1 MSKKSVRVR
10 NSFSRRWAGVISAS
24 LFFVAAH
31 SALAANEDR
40 PSFREFRDANAGID
54 RSALRRMYRT
64 EFGGGGRAVDPAAIN
79 IPTLPVPQV
88 NTVNDAVRVNG
99 TTRRIEKRL
108 ERQGVIN
115 QSIQQIDSNLVNVRG
130 GVSLDLT
137 STTRNITLGNNIF
150 GKVSA
155 VEITVGGETK
165 TVQAGSQVSAAEYIA
180 VKQILSGNSQK
191 ITIDHSGSA
200 TGGEVDLG
208 SITANND
215 VMRASDLV
223 VPVNVTTYG
232 DFSKRS
238 DFKLLGDLT
247 NAGTVH
253 TYSSHKNGGAIR
265 ADDITNQAGALIS
278 SDTDLGLF
286 ASGNLS
292 NYGTI
297 TSKGT
302 LTLSAGN
309 TLTNASEVTS
319 KRDVNLSA
327 PNIVNSGSVTALK
340 GDINIDGPST
350 AELNVNGAGGSFT
363 AANAINVR
371 DAAYAGAFN
380 TNVTGGDFFSKEMN
394 LNAGGGVMQTHV
406 GELTGVLNQTGTEA
420 HVTASTDE
428 LVLGQ
433 VCLTGD
439 PTFKNDSGNII
450 IAGNITVAEQLAII
464 ASGNISS
471 VNNISIIAGNATTG
485 FPITMVA
492 GADQLVAGTNS
503 GTLPG
508 GGTAQGTTLTG
519 LASATGGSVLL
530 GNNVTISSRATGAS
544 GAGGNVLIAAF
555 AGVTS
560 GSGRVNVGGGTTT
573 INTGGRT
580 ATDANGNVT
589 IIAGLQGGNAV
600 NVGFINTTG
609 GNTSTGAIN
618 ITTTQPISS
627 NGGNIVYDS
636 TGAITSGNSLI
647 AGPGVG
653 AGANVTFVRNSLTNV
668 DVSVDADTITTLTGS
683 SVTSNF
689 GNINFTSVNGIIGAG
704 VGSLVSAPTVNL
716 VSQNTDIGSSTQRV
730 RVDANNLYV
739 DAPLGSVY
747 VQDIDEVNLL
757 AATVQGDFNILAQGT
772 LSNSGAIAGNTVTLR
787 SSGGNINVLNTI
799 TGVSGI
805 DLRASFNVEGTAQI
819 TTPVLAVQ
827 SDLANIGSVSS
838 LVIDVDDLRVIAPN
852 GNATLTDLNSVNLG
866 GGASNV
872 FGTLKLT
879 ADFGISNTSNVTAN
893 IVDLTAT
900 NGVFTLGSGTVITG
914 LTSINLT
921 AGQSIQTVDLGA
933 SLVSPRINLTST
945 LANIG
950 TSSALPLNL
959 DAQSVTLNAAN
970 GNVWFSD
977 PNSVNL
983 GAGASSALG
992 TFQVTAANNL
1002 TSTGTVFATD
1012 VNLTATAGGFDLDGA
1027 VAGTNSIKL
1036 TSANSILNTSISG
1049 GLSNGFGGAVADLE
1063 LTSTAGDIGSIA
1075 NDLDIDA
1082 DNLTFTANNG
1092 SAYIHDLNNVT
1103 VFRDSFAQFNIGIVA
1118 NGSFTNVG
1126 AIESGNT
1133 TDINANSVDVQNN
1146 ITAGGNITLD
1156 ANTTITTSA
1165 ALSATN
1171 NVNLDSQGSISTN
1184 GPVSAGGDV
1193 FMTANGAINTYNTVN
1208 ATGDITL
1215 FATGG
1220 NITTFQSVT
1229 AGGDNTISGD
1239 SIQTLGTVSAT
1250 SGSVILAANVG
1261 TANIT
1266 GQVSAGVDI
1275 NISGNGIST
1284 LSSLSAGNLVSIDSQ
1299 STVQT
1304 LGGITTNTGDVVID
1318 AVGDI
1323 NVNSSINSA
1332 FGLFITSSA
1341 GDVSTLDVLNAVD
1354 QISIT
1359 GGDITT
1365 NGDVTSAT
1373 SSISIVAGNDA
1384 TANGS
1389 LNSGTDIFV
1398 FANNNVAVSD
1408 INAGTSLDIYGGN
1421 NVNSSGTVT
1430 AGGPVFM
1437 QADNQLT
1444 TQAITTT
1451 DDVSLDGENGVTVNG
1466 PLSADEAY
1474 LSSGSAFVQINSL
1487 VTAATAVTIASDD
1500 SILNA
1505 NLVGGLSTPALNLTS
1520 YSGDIGA
1527 TGSYLNV
1534 DVTDLTANAA
1544 AGDVYVR
1551 AANGVNLADN
1561 AGGSSALN
1569 SFNVIATTGDI
1580 TSTGTVAAATVNL
1593 TSQAGAIAL
1602 DANVTA
1608 TTAANLLAQ
1617 TNISTTSN
1625 SLLTAPAITA
1635 TATTGSVGTSDSVRL
1650 NTDSNNLTLSAVAGS
1665 IFVGD
1670 VGSTNVVSASALTSV
1685 DIKAADD
1692 LASSGAISGQF
1703 VTLEAT
1709 NGGLTLAGSVTGTTA
1724 VSLRSNDS
1732 IVDASVTGGVTSPQ
1746 IYLNSFSDSINLTT
1760 INFTNLA
1767 AFAFNN
1773 ISITDA
1779 NGFNFGGGSTSA
1791 NGDINVTISNGNLTS
1806 TSSVTAGGILTFD
1819 VDGASTGSFDLDG
1832 AVTAGT
1838 INLFSGATINDA
1850 SISGGLFSANIK
1862 LSSLNNI
1869 DVSSVDFTN
1878 VIAVA
1883 GGSVILNDT
1892 TGSMNVG
1899 PGASSAGTF
1908 FAASAPVDL
1917 TSSGT
1922 ITAGT
1927 TATLNAVGGKLV
1939 LGAAVDAQTIN
1950 LVSNDSILNS
1960 SITGGLFTAGGAVNQ
1975 LNLLVNNGDVGALGV
1990 GGALNIN
1997 AVNLTALSPA
2007 GSVFIN
2013 DTAGG
2018 ININGVSGADDVFA
2032 LTATGNITSSV
2043 AGTIDATAVNLT
2055 TTGGFF
2061 TLNGAVTGVDSIAL
2075 TATTNLIL
2083 DANIAGGLNTPTL
2096 ILTAQEIGGGT
2107 ADRLD
2112 IDVVNLLATATAGGV
2127 YVQDANDL
2135 NVNGATATG
2144 DIDIVATNN
2153 LSSSGLISAGD
2164 DVTLRATN
2172 AGFTLNGEVR
2182 AVDTITLQSFN
2193 TIGNANIAG
2202 GLTGTG
2208 GTAAVANLVLTSD
2221 NGDIGAS
2228 LDTLKI
2234 DAVNLGAN
2242 APAGSVYIT
2251 DDGHLGDDNINVNV
2265 ASAAQGIFE
2274 LSADNNVTSSASISG
2289 VTVFLNALGGSFTLN
2304 GAVTGTTAIN
2314 LSSAG
2319 TIANPSVAGGL
2330 TSPQINLVSSAGDIN
2345 LTTIDFQSVTA
2356 YSATGLVNIVDANAI
2371 NVGTGSSSAATNF
2384 SVTSTGNLTVSGSI
2398 TAGGILSLNSTSGSL
2413 AANALL
2419 FGDSIALTSFA
2430 SINDASV
2437 TGGLTANNFVFN
2449 VTGAGNN
2456 ISLTTV
2462 DLTNV
2467 AANALGSV
2475 LLNDTTASM
2484 TFNGA
2489 SSAGT
2494 TFTAVAPVNLN
2505 SLAVGTI
2512 TAPVVD
2518 LTATAGSFD
2527 LDGRVRGTNSI
2538 SLTSANSILNASI
2551 SGGLDSGAGVPV
2563 AQLNLNSTNGSIGDL
2578 LDFLDVDANSL
2589 RANAANGSVFIE
2601 DANNLTLGG
2610 GASSAGTAFAV
2621 IAGADLTVSSTV
2633 TAPIVSLN
2641 AGDDI
2646 SLGADIN
2653 GSISVTL
2660 NAADQLTQSAG
2671 TISGGL
2677 LSVDFGAA
2685 SATLTTNVAQLATV
2699 GDATALTVLEAN
2711 DIELLSQVVD
2721 ALDVTSAS
2729 GNITTGVD
2737 LNLATLVLSATTGN
2751 IVLANNVT
2759 GTSAV
2764 TLDTS
2769 NGTGSITQ
2777 ASGKLLTTPLLT
2789 AFSGTGGI
2797 GSSATP
2803 IRVVGTGAGAITVI
2817 AQSTGGDVNLNYT
2830 GTNTI
2835 SLDGSTGNA
2844 NYSVTALTG
2853 TISTLDDIDGSG
2865 QLNLITSNI
2874 IHSNIFDFDTITVA
2888 TAGSGSNLT
2897 ISGTGG
2903 FFNSENGT
2911 TFDTLEGN
2919 MTFAGSTT
2927 FGGNGDATLT
2937 VKDLGGVDNFFTVNS
2952 GVSVIGLNRLTV
2964 NACDLILTGTLAGN
2978 PLVVNCA
2985 DAGTIANNNGNG
2997 DVNLTGNIVFNGGP
3011 FTIIA
3016 SGNIN
3021 TAGATL
3027 IDLTG
3032 TTNGGNLTMMA
3043 GVTFTPATPGQTQNA
3058 DTYTIT
3064 GLSTQGGSINLG
3076 TVNILTVG
3084 NNGNGGA
3091 VTAIANNGSLNS
3103 GSITLGNIDTSG
3115 TATSGQVRLIGAGG
3129 VTTGDIDTAGGIT
3142 SGNISIAVAKPVLN
3156 GTIFVQNGAVSG
3168 GTITTGVATNG
3179 NVLVGN
3185 ITAPGRDVTILGALG
3200 AGDTIAQRVGTSIAS
3215 NKLIVNTGA
3224 GTATFASTSVGELN
3238 TSGGGA
3244 ISLLNETDGIILNG
3258 VSGVGQDVVVNA
3270 GGTITVQGTGVS
3282 VDQLTLTGNSAS
3294 GNAIVIN
3301 AATTANDV
3309 DLNASTG
3316 SIQLGAALTGTN
3328 SVDLNSNGTITQ
3340 TAGTVSGNSLSV
3352 AFVTGPVTLATSVGS
3367 LTTLSAGTL
3376 TINEANDIAL
3386 GSQAIT
3392 ALTVNST
3399 AGNISTSANFL
3410 VNDLTLTATAGT
3422 IGITNTITAT
3432 NSATLT
3438 ASGGMTTTLGGSVI
3452 TNNAVLSSAGTI
3464 GTDAANRFTIAANNM
3479 RVANA
3484 QNAFVSNT
3492 LAGAVVLGN
3501 SLATNTLDIVTVG
3514 DLTGAGTASSAN
3526 TVLATGGKFALTGA
3540 LTGTTTLTLTANN
3553 NIVNADLTGA
3563 LTTPSLKLTS
3573 VTGTIGVDASNPFT
3587 VAAGVTTISGNAL
3600 AATGSVYISSAST
3613 TGVNFAESIAGNNLS
3628 LASAGALT
3636 VTGDLTSTNGELSVL
3651 GSGGFLTIG
3660 DNTTLTAFR
3669 AINIINT
3676 TSDKKAKLILGTG
3689 STIVT
3694 NAKIAGLGDVTIAL
3708 GSSILP
3714 PGGNKTPKF
3723 TTVVENGGTVSFSG
3737 RRAKGLSPQ
3746 NIFTAQGADIL
3757 VSNDLRNNLI
3767 EIRGGVT
3774 VTADPPV
3781 PVGTPVYISYGK
3793 GVMHGADATIPAPTS
3808 TTDSAFASELIS
3820 SAPVASTAD
3829 MQLVSLNNALTATN
3843 SFGSPNALNAISGD
3857 GSLNLATVSTNNL
3870 AGSAGAV
3877 RDNSYM
3883 TTNAP
3888 SVMSFDVQVC
3898 SDMELGLTGSDSGV
3912 STMPHS
3918 ECVTMDNGSVLF
3930 VASKDTTVVSPK
3942 GTVKLAAGAI
3952 ALVVADANH
3961 LSVYDVNDHHK
3972 RSVEVEVGGRSI
3984 PLAPGRHV
3992 TVTNDKCA
4000 QFAEINAIE
4009 AMMHRNVGHHDM
4021 GNGRRAFT
4029 TEFSLPGAIQV
4040 LKPLKAMMSSKHPQ
4054 AQKVAE
4060 RVFKTSAI
4068 VLQLGQTGASYEFH
4082 TKPKT
4087 VALNW

>member
-1 MSKKSVRVR
+1 MS
-10 NSFSRRWAGVISAS
+10 AGA
-24 LFFVAAH
+24 
-31 SALAANEDR
+31 ALAANDDR
-40 PSFREFRDANAGID
+40 PSFRDFRDANAGID
-54 RSALRRMYRT
+54 RSALRQMYRT
-64 EFGGGGRAVDPAAIN
+64 QFGGAGGGGRSSDPSAIS
-79 IPTLPVPQV
+79 IPTVPTLPE
-88 NTVNDAVRVNG
+88 THSVNDIVRVNG

-108 ERQGVIN
+108 ERQGVLN
-115 QSIQQIDSNLVNVRG
+115 QSIQQVDNNLINVRG

-137 STTRNITLGNNIF
+137 STTRNITLGDNLF

-155 VEITVGGETK
+155 VEISVGGETK

-191 ITIDHSGSA
+191 ITIDGAGSA
-200 TGGEVDLG
+200 IGGEVDLG

-247 NAGTVH
+247 NAGTIY

-278 SDTDLGLF
+278 SDRDLGLF

-297 TSKGT
+297 TSKGS
-302 LTLSAGN
+302 LTLSAGD
-309 TLTNASEVTS
+309 TLTNASEVNA

-327 PNIVNSGSVTALK
+327 PNIVNSGSITSLK
-340 GDINIDGPST
+340 GDINIDGPVT

-363 AANAINVR
+363 AENAINVR
-371 DAAYAGAFN
+371 SAAYAGAFD
-380 TNVTGGDFFSKEMN
+380 TNVNGGDFFSKEMN

-450 IAGNITVAEQLAII
+450 IAGNITVAQQLAII

-492 GADQLVAGTNS
+492 GADQVVAGTNS

-519 LASATGGSVLL
+519 LASATGGSILL

-544 GAGGNVLIAAF
+544 GNGGDVLLAAFEGGNA
-555 AGVTS
+555 S
-560 GSGRVNVGGGTTT
+560 SGRVNVGGGTTT

-580 ATDANGNVT
+580 ATDSNGNVT
-589 IIAGLQGGNAV
+589 IIAGLQNGNAV

-627 NGGNIVYDS
+627 NGSDIVYDA
-636 TGAITSGNSLI
+636 TGAITSSNSLI

-653 AGANVTFVRNSLTNV
+653 TGANVTFVRNSLTNV

-689 GNINFTSVNGIIGAG
+689 GTINFTSVSGIIGAG

-772 LSNSGAIAGNTVTLR
+772 LSNSGAIAGDTVTLR
-787 SSGGNINVLNTI
+787 SSGGNINILNTI

-805 DLRASFNVEGTAQI
+805 DLRASFNVEGTSQI

-921 AGQSIQTVDLGA
+921 AGQSIQNVDLGA

-1133 TDINANSVDVQNN
+1133 TEINANSVDVQNN

-1171 NVNLDSQGSISTN
+1171 NINLDSQGSISTN

-1239 SIQTLGTVSAT
+1239 SIQTLGKVSAT
-1250 SGSVILAANVG
+1250 SGSVILAANAG
-1261 TANIT
+1261 AANIT
-1266 GQVSAGVDI
+1266 GQVSAGIDI
-1275 NISGNGIST
+1275 NISGNGVTTS
-1284 LSSLSAGNLVSIDSQ
+1284 SSLGAGNLVSIDSQ
-1299 STVQT
+1299 SSVTT
-1304 LGGITTNTGDVVID
+1304 LGDITTNTGDVLID

-1323 NVNSSINSA
+1323 NVNSSVNSA
-1332 FGLFITSSA
+1332 LGLFITSSG

-1354 QISIT
+1354 NISIT

-1365 NGDVTSAT
+1365 NGDVTSAVG
-1373 SSISIVAGNDA
+1373 SISIVAGNDA

-1398 FANNNVAVSD
+1398 FANNNVIVSD
-1408 INAGTSLDIYGGN
+1408 INSGTSLDIYGGN
-1421 NVNSSGTVT
+1421 NVTSGGAVN

-1437 QADNQLT
+1437 QADNQLST
-1444 TQAITTT
+1444 FAVSTT

-1466 PLSADEAY
+1466 AISGDEVS
-1474 LSSGSAFVQINSL
+1474 LSSGSAFVQVNAL
-1487 VTAATAVTIASDD
+1487 VTAATAVTISSDD
-1500 SILNA
+1500 DILNA

-1520 YSGDIGA
+1520 FSGDIGA
-1527 TGSYLNV
+1527 TVDYLNV
-1534 DVTDLTANAA
+1534 DVTDLTANAGS
-1544 AGDVYVR
+1544 GDVFVR

-1561 AGGSSALN
+1561 AGGNSALN
-1569 SFNVIATTGDI
+1569 TFNIVATTGDI
-1580 TSTGTVAAATVNL
+1580 TSSGTVSADIVNL
-1593 TSQAGAIAL
+1593 TSQAGAINL
-1602 DANVTA
+1602 GEDVTA
-1608 TTAANLLAQ
+1608 TTSANLSAQ
-1617 TNISTTSN
+1617 TSVTNASSTLITTPS
-1625 SLLTAPAITA
+1625 ITA
-1635 TATTGSVGTSDSVRL
+1635 TATTGSIGTSDASRL
-1650 NTDSNNLTLSAVAGS
+1650 NTDSNQLTLSAAAGS
-1665 IFVGD
+1665 VFVSD
-1670 VGSTNVVSASALTSV
+1670 IGSTNIVSAAALTS
-1685 DIKAADD
+1685 IAITAADD
-1692 LASSGAISGQF
+1692 LSSSGTTSAQF

-1709 NGGLTLAGSVTGTTA
+1709 NGGLTLAGAVSGSTA

-1732 IVDASVTGGVTSPQ
+1732 ITDASVTGGVTSPQ
-1746 IYLNSFSDSINLTT
+1746 IYLNSFSNSIN
-1760 INFTNLA
+1760 INNIDFTNLA
-1767 AFAFNN
+1767 AFAAG
-1773 ISITDA
+1773 SITVVEG
-1779 NGFNFGGGSTSA
+1779 NGFNFGGANTSA
-1791 NGDINVTISNGNLTS
+1791 GGDISVLTINGNVTS
-1806 TSSVTAGGILTFD
+1806 TASVFSGGTITFD
-1819 VDGASTGSFDLDG
+1819 VDNLGTGSFDLDG
-1832 AVTAGT
+1832 TVTATT
-1838 INLFSGATINDA
+1838 INLLSGASLSDSNV
-1850 SISGGLFSANIK
+1850 SGGLFADNIN
-1862 LSSLNNI
+1862 LSSSTGNI
-1869 DVSSVDFTN
+1869 NLTTIDFKN
-1878 VIAVA
+1878 VTANSA
-1883 GGSVILNDT
+1883 TGSVNLVDSA
-1892 TGSMNVG
+1892 GSMNLG
-1899 PGASSAGTF
+1899 SQSSSASTNF
-1908 FAASAPVDL
+1908 TAIAPVNL
-1917 TSSGT
+1917 TSTGSV
-1922 ITAGT
+1922 TAGG
-1927 TATLNAVGGKLV
+1927 TADLRAQSGGLDLDGAVNA
-1939 LGAAVDAQTIN
+1939 AT
-1950 LVSNDSILNS
+1950 VSLTANDSILNS
-1960 SITGGLFTAGGAVNQ
+1960 SISGGLSTLGGAVNQ
-1975 LNLLVNNGDVGALGV
+1975 LNIVSTQNSVGAV
-1990 GGALNIN
+1990 GDRLSVD
-1997 AVNLTALSPA
+1997 AVNAQVNAANGNVYL
-2007 GSVFIN
+2007 N

-2018 ININGVSGADDVFA
+2018 INFNSPSSALGAFDVLSAGNLGSSGTGTISASSVSLRTTNGQFLLSQQVNGTTSITLTSDTAAIIN
-2032 LTATGNITSSV
+2032 SSV
-2043 AGTIDATAVNLT
+2043 AG
-2055 TTGGFF
+2055 
-2061 TLNGAVTGVDSIAL
+2061 
-2075 TATTNLIL
+2075 
-2083 DANIAGGLNTPTL
+2083 GLVTPTL
-2096 ILTAQEIGGGT
+2096 ILSATQIGT
-2107 ADRLD
+2107 TSATPLN
-2112 IDVVNLLATATAGGV
+2112 IDVDNLQATATLGNV
-2127 YVQDANDL
+2127 FVHDANTL
-2135 NVNGATATG
+2135 NVNSAIANDNIEITAEDDLT
-2144 DIDIVATNN
+2144 
-2153 LSSSGLISAGD
+2153 SSGVISAVN
-2164 DVTLRATN
+2164 DVTLRAVT
-2172 AGFTLNGEVR
+2172 
-2182 AVDTITLQSFN
+2182 
-2193 TIGNANIAG
+2193 G
-2202 GLTGTG
+2202 GLTLDGAVNAGDTISLRSFDSILNSSISG
-2208 GTAAVANLVLTSD
+2208 GLAGPGGAVAVQNLNLVSD

-2228 LDTLKI
+2228 LDALDI
-2234 DAVNLGAN
+2234 DAANLSAN
-2242 APAGSVYIT
+2242 APGDIFIF
-2251 DDGHLGDDNINVNV
+2251 DDGSLGSNNINVNA
-2265 ASAAQGIFE
+2265 ASSAGGVFE
-2274 LSADNNVTSSASISG
+2274 LSANNDVSSTASISG
-2289 VTVFLNALGGSFTLN
+2289 DLVFLNALGGSFSLG
-2304 GAVTGTTAIN
+2304 GAVNGTTSIN
-2314 LSSAG
+2314 LASAG
-2319 TIANPSVAGGL
+2319 TIANVSVTGGL
-2330 TSPQINLVSSAGDIN
+2330 NSPLVNLVSSAGDIS
-2345 LTTIDFQSVTA
+2345 LSTIDFAAVTA
-2356 YSATGLVNIVDANAI
+2356 VSATGLVSITDANAI
-2371 NVGTGSSSAATNF
+2371 IVGTGLSSAATSFTINAGG
-2384 SVTSTGNLTVSGSI
+2384 SLTVSGPI
-2398 TAGGILSLNSTSGSL
+2398 NAGTTL
-2413 AANALL
+2413 
-2419 FGDSIALTSFA
+2419 ALTSTAGALLISAALDATTISLASAA
-2430 SINDASV
+2430 SITDSSV
-2437 TGGLTANNFVFN
+2437 AGGLTADNFVFS

-2456 ISLTTV
+2456 ISLNTV

-2467 AANALGSV
+2467 IATAPGTV
-2475 LLNDTTASM
+2475 LLNDTTGSM

-2489 SSAGT
+2489 SSGGVS
-2494 TFTAVAPVNLN
+2494 FTATAPLN
-2505 SLAVGTI
+2505 FNSTAAGTI

-2527 LDGRVRGTNSI
+2527 LDGRVRGLSSI
-2538 SLTSANSILNASI
+2538 SLTSANSILDASI
-2551 SGGLDSGAGVPV
+2551 TGGLDSGAGVPV
-2563 AQLNLNSTNGSIGDL
+2563 AQLNLNSTNGNVGDL
-2578 LDFLDVDANSL
+2578 LDFLNIDAASL
-2589 RANAANGSVFIE
+2589 RANAANGGVFVS
-2601 DANNLTLGG
+2601 DATALILGG
-2610 GASSAGTAFAV
+2610 GASSSATAFAV
-2621 IAGADLTVSSTV
+2621 SADDITINSTV
-2633 TAPIVSLN
+2633 TAPIVAFSAIDDIILN
-2641 AGDDI
+2641 ADVTGSTSVGFIAGD
-2646 SLGADIN
+2646 A
-2653 GSISVTL
+2653 
-2660 NAADQLTQSAG
+2660 LTQTAG
-2671 TISGGL
+2671 TVSGGL

-2685 SATLTTNVAQLATV
+2685 SATLSTNVAQLTTV
-2699 GDATALTVLEAN
+2699 GNATSLTVLEAN
-2711 DIELLSQVVD
+2711 DIQLMSQVADV
-2721 ALDVTSAS
+2721 LDVTSAS
-2729 GNITTGVD
+2729 GNISTGAD
-2737 LNLATLVLSATTGN
+2737 LSLATLVLSANSGN

-2759 GTSAV
+2759 GSASI

-2769 NGTGSITQ
+2769 NGTGSISQ
-2777 ASGKLLTTPLLT
+2777 SAGKLVTTPLLT
-2789 AFSGTGGI
+2789 MFSASGGI
-2797 GSSATP
+2797 GGPTTP
-2803 IRVVGTGAGAITVI
+2803 IRMVGTGAGAITVI
-2817 AQSTGGDVNLNYT
+2817 AQATGGDVNLDYT

-2853 TISTLDDIDGSG
+2853 TIRTLDDIDGTG
-2865 QLNLITSNI
+2865 QLKLTTSNI
-2874 IHSNIFDFDTITVA
+2874 NHSNILDFDTIAVA

-2911 TFDTLEGN
+2911 TFDTLEGD

-2927 FGGNGDATLT
+2927 FGGNGAATLT
-2937 VKDLGGVDNFFTVNS
+2937 VKDLGGVNNFFTVNS
-2952 GVSVIGLNRLTV
+2952 GVSVIGQNRLTV
-2964 NACDLILTGTLAGN
+2964 NACDLILTGTLSGN

-2997 DVNLTGNIVFNGGP
+2997 DVNLSGNIIFNGGP
-3011 FTIIA
+3011 FAIIA

-3021 TAGATL
+3021 TTGATL
-3027 IDLTG
+3027 IDLSG
-3032 TTNGGNLTMMA
+3032 TTNGGNLTLMA
-3043 GVTFTPATPGQTQNA
+3043 GVTFTPSTPGQTQNA

-3064 GLSTQGGSINLG
+3064 GFSTQGGNINLS

-3091 VTAIANNGSLNS
+3091 ITAVAHGGNLNS
-3103 GSITLGNIDTSG
+3103 GLVNLGNIDTSG
-3115 TATSGQVRLIGAGG
+3115 TATSGQVRIIGAGG
-3129 VTTGDIDTAGGIT
+3129 VNTGDIDTTGGIT
-3142 SGNISIAVAKPVLN
+3142 SGNVNIAVAQPVIS
-3156 GTIFVQNGAVSG
+3156 GTIFVQDGAVTG
-3168 GTITTGVATNG
+3168 GTFTTGTATNG
-3179 NVLVGN
+3179 NILIGN
-3185 ITAPGRDVTILGALG
+3185 ITAPGRDVTLLGALG
-3200 AGDTIAQRVGTSIAS
+3200 AADTISQRVATAIAS

-3224 GTATFASTSVGELN
+3224 GIATFASTSVGELN
-3238 TSGGGA
+3238 TTGGGA

-3258 VSGVGQDVVVNA
+3258 VSGIGQDVIVNA
-3270 GGTITVQGTGVS
+3270 GGTIAVQGTGVS
-3282 VDQLTLTGNSAS
+3282 VDQLALTGNSAA
-3294 GNAIVIN
+3294 GNAIVIS
-3301 AATTANDV
+3301 AATAANDV
-3309 DLNASTG
+3309 DLTSATG
-3316 SIQLGAALTGTN
+3316 NIQLGASLTGTN
-3328 SVDLNSNGTITQ
+3328 TVDLSSAGSITQ
-3340 TAGTVSGNSLSV
+3340 TAGTVSGNALSV
-3352 AFVTGPVTLATSVGS
+3352 SFGSGPVTLSTSVAS
-3367 LTTLSAGTL
+3367 LTTLSPGAL
-3376 TINEANDIAL
+3376 IINEANDINL
-3386 GSQAIT
+3386 GAQAAT

-3399 AGNISTSANFL
+3399 AGNITTGANFL

-3422 IGITNTITAT
+3422 IGITNNITAT

-3438 ASGGMTTTLGGSVI
+3438 ASGGMTTAGGSVT
-3452 TNNAVLSSAGTI
+3452 TNNAVLSSAGNI
-3464 GTDAANRFTIAANNM
+3464 GTDPANRFTISANNM
-3479 RVANA
+3479 RVAAA
-3484 QNAFVSNT
+3484 QNAFVNNT

-3501 SLATNTLDIVTVG
+3501 SIATNTLDLVTVG
-3514 DLTGAGTASSAN
+3514 DLTGAGTASAAN
-3526 TVLATGGKFALTGA
+3526 TSLATGGKFALTGA
-3540 LTGTTTLTLTANN
+3540 LTGTTTLSLTANN
-3553 NIVNADLTGA
+3553 NIVNADLAGT
-3563 LTTPSLKLTS
+3563 LTTPSLTLTS
-3573 VTGTIGVDASNPFT
+3573 VTGSIGVDQANPFN
-3587 VAAGVTTISGNAL
+3587 VGAGVTTISGNAL
-3600 AATGSVYISSAST
+3600 AATGSVFISSAST
-3613 TGVNFAESIAGNNLS
+3613 TGVNFAQSIAGNDLNLQ
-3628 LASAGALT
+3628 SAGALT
-3636 VTGDLTSTNGELSVL
+3636 VTGNLTSTNGVLSVL
-3651 GSGGFLTIG
+3651 GNGGFLTIG
-3660 DNTTLTAFR
+3660 DNTVLNAFR
-3669 AINIINT
+3669 GINIINT
-3676 TSDKKAKLILGTG
+3676 TSDKKSKLILGTG
-3689 STIVT
+3689 STIAT
-3694 NAKIAGLGDVTIAL
+3694 NAKIAGLGDVVIAL
-3708 GSSILP
+3708 GPSILP

-3723 TTVVENGGTVSFSG
+3723 TTVNETGGGTVSFSG
-3737 RRAKGLSPQ
+3737 RKAKGLSPQ
-3746 NIFTAQGADIL
+3746 NTFNAIGADVL
-3757 VSNDLRNNLI
+3757 VSNNLRNNLI

-3781 PVGTPVYISYGK
+3781 AVGSPVYVTYGK
-3793 GVMHGADATIPAPTS
+3793 GAMHGVDATAVAPLS
-3808 TTDSAFASELIS
+3808 NNSAFASQMIS
-3820 SAPVASTAD
+3820 SAPAASTAE
-3829 MQLVSLNNALTATN
+3829 MQFVSLNNALSLPN
-3843 SFGSPNALNAISGD
+3843 SFGSSTYTGSMNGD
-3857 GSLNLATVSTNNL
+3857 RLDNLAAVSSNNL
-3870 AGSAGAV
+3870 VDASGALP
-3877 RDNSYM
+3877 DNSFI
-3883 TTNAP
+3883 TTNSP
-3888 SVMSFDVQVC
+3888 SSMSFDVQVC
-3898 SDMELGLTGSDSGV
+3898 SDTDLGITGGANGV
-3912 STMPHS
+3912 SAMPHS
-3918 ECVTMDNGSVLF
+3918 ECVTLNNGSVLF
-3930 VASKDTTVVSPK
+3930 VASKDTTVVSSR

-3952 ALVVADANH
+3952 ALVVADDNH

-3984 PLAPGRHV
+3984 PLSPGRHV
-3992 TVTNDKCA
+3992 TVAHKKFN
-4000 QFAEINAIE
+4000 QFAEVNAIE
-4009 AMMHRNVGHHDM
+4009 AMMHRNVGSHEL
-4021 GNGRRAFT
+4021 GNNRKAFT
-4029 TEFSLPGAIQV
+4029 TEFSLPGAIEV
-4040 LKPLKAMMSSKHPQ
+4040 LKPLKAMVNSKHPE
-4054 AQKVAE
+4054 AQKVAAK
-4060 RVFKTSAI
+4060 VFKTSA
-4068 VLQLGQTGASYEFH
+4068 VLLQLGQNGASYEFH
-4082 TKPKT
+4082 AKPKT